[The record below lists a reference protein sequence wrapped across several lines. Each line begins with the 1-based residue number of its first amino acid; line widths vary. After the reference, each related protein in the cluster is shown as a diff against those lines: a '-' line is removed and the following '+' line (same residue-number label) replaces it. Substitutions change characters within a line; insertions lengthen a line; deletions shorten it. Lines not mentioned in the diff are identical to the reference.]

1 MGRGGMGM
9 GVGMEATCGRGKRGE
24 RDGAKRV
31 LHRIGAHPWVLADG
45 GKGNPS
51 DKIK

>member
-1 MGRGGMGM
+1 M
-9 GVGMEATCGRGKRGE
+9 GVGMEATCGRGKGGQREGWRKE
-24 RDGAKRV
+24 NVAQKRRV
-31 LHRIGAHPWVLADG
+31 PPGFSRW